1 MAEMIVT
8 IDGPAGVGKST
19 VSRMLAKI
27 LDAAFLDTGA
37 MYRALTLAALRKN
50 VDLKDTQRVLQVQ
63 QSCEFEFTVAD
74 DEMRVAIDGQ
84 DVTAAIRKPEVTTK
98 VRYVAAAPR
107 LRGRLVEMQRRFAA
121 RHDRIVTEGRD
132 QGTVAFPDAEFKFF
146 LAAAVDERSQRRKLQ
161 LEQEGAHADIRQL
174 KADIIKRDASDE
186 NRLAGPLIPAEDAVI
201 IDTTHLDAVGVVNEM
216 VDIIK
221 RKTNGANSG

>member
-50 VDLKDTQRVLQVQ
+50 VDLTDTQKVLEVLEG
-63 QSCEFEFTVAD
+63 CEFEFTVAD
-74 DEMRVAIDGQ
+74 DEMRVAVDGR
-84 DVTAAIRKPEVTTK
+84 DVTAAIRVPEVTAA
-98 VRYVAAAPR
+98 VRHVAAAGL
-107 LRGRLVEMQRRFAA
+107 LRDRLVEMQRRFAA
-121 RHDRIVTEGRD
+121 GHDRIVTEGRD
-132 QGTVAFPDAEFKFF
+132 QGTVAFPDAAFKFF
-146 LAAAVDERSQRRKLQ
+146 LAADVDERAQRRQIQ
-161 LEQEGAHADIRQL
+161 LEQDGMQADIRQL

-186 NRLAGPLIPAEDAVI
+186 NRSAGPLAPAEDAVI
-201 IDTTHLDAVGVVNEM
+201 IDTTHLDVAGVVQEM

-221 RKTNGANSG
+221 RKTNGADSG

>member
-27 LDAAFLDTGA
+27 LGAAFLDTGA
-37 MYRALTLAALRKN
+37 MYRALTLAALGRN
-50 VDLKDTQRVLQVQ
+50 VDLTDTQKVLEVLEG
-63 QSCEFEFTVAD
+63 CEFEFTVAD
-74 DEMRVAIDGQ
+74 DEMRVAVDGR
-84 DVTAAIRKPEVTTK
+84 DVTAAIRAPEVTAA
-98 VRYVAAAPR
+98 VRHVAAAGL

-121 RHDRIVTEGRD
+121 RYDRIVTEGRD
-132 QGTVAFPDAEFKFF
+132 QGTVAFPDAGFKFF
-146 LAAAVDERSQRRKLQ
+146 LAADVDERAQRRKLQ
-161 LEQEGAHADIRQL
+161 LEQAGACADIRQL

-201 IDTTHLDAVGVVNEM
+201 IDTTHLDAAGVVKEM
-216 VDIIK
+216 VEIIK
-221 RKTNGANSG
+221 RKTNGADSG

>member
-1 MAEMIVT
+1 MIVT

-50 VDLKDTQRVLQVQ
+50 VDLKDTQRVLEVLQN
-63 QSCEFEFTVAD
+63 CEFEFTVAD

-84 DVTAAIRKPEVTTK
+84 DVTAAIRVPEVTAK
-98 VRYVAAAPR
+98 VRHVAAAPR
-107 LRGRLVEMQRRFAA
+107 LRDRLVEMQRGFAA

-132 QGTVAFPDAEFKFF
+132 QGTVAFPHAEFKFF
-146 LAAAVDERSQRRKLQ
+146 LAADVDERAQRRKLQ
-161 LEQEGAHADIRQL
+161 LEQDGAHADIRQI
-174 KADIIKRDASDE
+174 KADIVKRDASDE
-186 NRLAGPLIPAEDAVI
+186 NRSAGPLIPAEDAVI
-201 IDTTHLDAVGVVNEM
+201 IDTTHLDAAGVVNEM
-216 VDIIK
+216 VEIIK

>member
-50 VDLKDTQRVLQVQ
+50 VDVKDMQKVLEVLQN
-63 QSCEFEFTVAD
+63 CEFEFTIAD
-74 DEMRVAIDGQ
+74 DEMRVAIDGR
-84 DVTAAIRKPEVTTK
+84 DVTAAIRRPEVTAK
-98 VRYVAAAPR
+98 VRYVAAAGR
-107 LRGRLVEMQRRFAA
+107 LRDRLVEMQRRFAA

-146 LAAAVDERSQRRKLQ
+146 LTADLAERAQRRKLQ
-161 LEQEGAHADIRQL
+161 LEQDGMRADIRQL
-174 KADIIKRDASDE
+174 KADIVKRDASDE
-186 NRLAGPLIPAEDAVI
+186 NRSAGPLIPAEDAVI
-201 IDTTHLDAVGVVNEM
+201 IDTTHLDAAGVVNEM

>member
-19 VSRMLAKI
+19 VSRMLAKV

-50 VDLKDTQRVLQVQ
+50 VDLKDTQRVLEVLQN
-63 QSCEFEFTVAD
+63 CELEFTVAD
-74 DEMRVAIDGQ
+74 DEMKVAIDGQ
-84 DVTAAIRKPEVTTK
+84 DVTAAIRVPEVTTQ
-98 VRYVAAAPR
+98 VRHVAAAGL
-107 LRGRLVEMQRRFAA
+107 LRDRLVEMQRRFAA

-132 QGTVAFPDAEFKFF
+132 QGTVAFPDAGFKFF
-146 LAAAVDERSQRRKLQ
+146 LAADVDERAQRRKLQ
-161 LEQEGAHADIRQL
+161 LEQDGMQADIRQL

-201 IDTTHLDAVGVVNEM
+201 IDTTHLDAAGVVKEM
-216 VDIIK
+216 VEIIK
-221 RKTNGANSG
+221 RKTNGAKFG

>member
-1 MAEMIVT
+1 MIVT

-50 VDLKDTQRVLQVQ
+50 VDLKDTQRVLEVLQN
-63 QSCEFEFTVAD
+63 CEFEFAVAD

-84 DVTAAIRKPEVTTK
+84 DVTAAIRVPEVTAQ
-98 VRYVAAAPR
+98 VRHVAAAGL
-107 LRGRLVEMQRRFAA
+107 LRDRLVELQRRFAA

-146 LAAAVDERSQRRKLQ
+146 LAADVDERTQRRKLQ
-161 LEQEGAHADIRQL
+161 LEQDGAHANIRQL
-174 KADIIKRDASDE
+174 KADIVKRDASDE
-186 NRLAGPLIPAEDAVI
+186 NRSAGPLIPAEDAVI
-201 IDTTHLDAVGVVNEM
+201 IDTTGLDAAGVVKEM
-216 VDIIK
+216 VEIIK
-221 RKTNGANSG
+221 RKTNGDNSG

>member
-1 MAEMIVT
+1 MIVT
-8 IDGPAGVGKST
+8 IDGPAAVGKST

-50 VDLKDTQRVLQVQ
+50 VDLKDTQKVLEVLQN
-63 QSCEFEFTVAD
+63 CEFEFTAAD
-74 DEMRVAIDGQ
+74 DEMRVAIDGR
-84 DVTAAIRKPEVTTK
+84 DVTAAIRRPEVTAK
-98 VRYVAAAPR
+98 VRYVAEAGL

-132 QGTVAFPDAEFKFF
+132 QGTVAFPDADFKFF
-146 LAAAVDERSQRRKLQ
+146 LAADVAERAQRRKLQ
-161 LEQEGAHADIRQL
+161 LEQDGAHADIRQL

-186 NRLAGPLIPAEDAVI
+186 NRSAGPLIPAEDAVI
-201 IDTTHLDAVGVVNEM
+201 IDTTHFDAADVVKEM

-221 RKTNGANSG
+221 RKTNGAKSG

>member
-50 VDLKDTQRVLQVQ
+50 VDLKDTQKVLEVLQN
-63 QSCEFEFTVAD
+63 CEFEFTVVD
-74 DEMRVAIDGQ
+74 DEMRVAIDAQ
-84 DVTAAIRKPEVTTK
+84 DVTAAIRRPEVTAK
-98 VRYVAAAPR
+98 VRHVAAAPR
-107 LRGRLVEMQRRFAA
+107 LRDRLVEMQRRFAA

-146 LAAAVDERSQRRKLQ
+146 LAADVAERAQRRKLQ
-161 LEQEGAHADIRQL
+161 LEQDGMQADIRQL
-174 KADIIKRDASDE
+174 KADIVKRDASDE
-186 NRLAGPLIPAEDAVI
+186 NRSAGPLIPAEDAVI
-201 IDTTHLDAVGVVNEM
+201 IDTTHLDAAGVVNEM

-221 RKTNGANSG
+221 RKTNGAKSG

>member
-1 MAEMIVT
+1 MIVT

-19 VSRMLAKI
+19 VSRMLANI

-50 VDLKDTQRVLQVQ
+50 VDVKDTQRVLEVLQN
-63 QSCEFEFTVAD
+63 CEFEFTIAD

-84 DVTAAIRKPEVTTK
+84 DVTAAIRRPEVTAK

-107 LRGRLVEMQRRFAA
+107 LRDRLVEMQRRFAA

-146 LAAAVDERSQRRKLQ
+146 LAADVADRAQRRKIQ
-161 LEQEGAHADIRQL
+161 LEQDGMQADIRQL
-174 KADIIKRDASDE
+174 KADIVKRDASDE
-186 NRLAGPLIPAEDAVI
+186 NRSAGPLIPAEDAVI
-201 IDTTHLDAVGVVNEM
+201 IDTTHLDAAGVVNEI